1 MKRLLGWMLWIA
13 LLMLAIGPV
22 LAEGVDIVK
31 GG

>member
-1 MKRLLGWMLWIA
+1 MKRFGWILFLVALNLLA
-13 LLMLAIGPV
+13 LAPV

>member
-1 MKRLLGWMLWIA
+1 MKRLWFLLLTVAIYVA
-13 LLMLAIGPV
+13 LALPV